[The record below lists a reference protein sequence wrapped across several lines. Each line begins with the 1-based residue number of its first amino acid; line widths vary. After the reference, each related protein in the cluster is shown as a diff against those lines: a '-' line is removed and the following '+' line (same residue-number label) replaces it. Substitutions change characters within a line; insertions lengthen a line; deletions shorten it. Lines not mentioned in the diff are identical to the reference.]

1 MLICMHKILFR
12 HEVTFV
18 CIHIMPIPSRVVF
31 ICMHIRMSPCREV
44 GWCMGSGL
52 LWETEILPFGDGAE
66 PQWWMEGLDYSRWK
80 KLQVRQVGL
89 SVEVRRK
96 L

>member
-1 MLICMHKILFR
+1 
-12 HEVTFV
+12 
-18 CIHIMPIPSRVVF
+18 
-31 ICMHIRMSPCREV
+31 MSPCREV